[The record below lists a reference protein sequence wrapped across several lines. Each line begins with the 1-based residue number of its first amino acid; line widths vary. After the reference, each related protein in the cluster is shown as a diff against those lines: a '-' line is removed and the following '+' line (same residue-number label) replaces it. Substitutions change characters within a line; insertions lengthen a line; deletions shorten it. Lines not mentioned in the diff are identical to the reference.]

1 MFWQLCLH
9 VERRLKLVAVAPP
22 LRGLKGPRGTPHKS
36 SAALSIG
43 GGCRAAPLTPPS
55 LRRGFAGSKAK
66 AAAGA
71 AKALPAGARGLGPR
85 GRKGDRDAEAH
96 AQGGGGGGSGCDGRG
111 VPRLSARCSGPA
123 RGPPPARPARAGLA
137 LAARPGNAPSGS
149 PSPLPPLTPPVSRE
163 RLHSIACSWPRSF
176 RRVAR
181 LGLSLRA
188 SKRSLRVAF
197 GSPPLTIPMGWQDM
211 HCGVQTVVPTVCSS
225 Q

>member
-1 MFWQLCLH
+1 MEMKLEKKVGRYVVC
-9 VERRLKLVAVAPP
+9 ERGHSAHMPGRWRVRRAA
-22 LRGLKGPRGTPHKS
+22 RATTCPRRWGCSTRCSS
-36 SAALSIG
+36 SAS
-43 GGCRAAPLTPPS
+43 RASCTTR
-55 LRRGFAGSKAK
+55 LRLRSWTRRAK
-66 AAAGA
+66 
-71 AKALPAGARGLGPR
+71 K
-85 GRKGDRDAEAH
+85 
-96 AQGGGGGGSGCDGRG
+96 GGSGCDGRG